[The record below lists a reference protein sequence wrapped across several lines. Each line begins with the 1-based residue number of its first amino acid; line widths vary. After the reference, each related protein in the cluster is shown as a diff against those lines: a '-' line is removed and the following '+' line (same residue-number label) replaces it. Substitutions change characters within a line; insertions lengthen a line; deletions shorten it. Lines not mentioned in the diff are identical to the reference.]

1 MYTEQMVN
9 DSLIQVLMLQRC
21 GIADGLIRLACG
33 IEASEDLI
41 QDLEQALATI
51 GGKSNAAGS
60 NNGTKKGTQA
70 VKKTGRARAT
80 SSSATSAKGA
90 SRNGASR
97 SAASANG
104 VANNVVSANG
114 IAANGA
120 SSNSSSIVNGAGVQ
134 HNKEI
139 LREV

>member
-1 MYTEQMVN
+1 MF
-9 DSLIQVLMLQRC
+9 LLQRC

-33 IEASEDLI
+33 IESSEDLI

-51 GGKSNAAGS
+51 GGKSNAVGS
-60 NNGTKKGTQA
+60 SNGTKKGTQA

-90 SRNGASR
+90 SRNGAS
-97 SAASANG
+97 ANG
-104 VANNVVSANG
+104 ASKNGAAALNGASNNVVSAKG
-114 IAANGA
+114 ISANGA
-120 SSNSSSIVNGAGVQ
+120 SRNSSSDVNGAGVQ